1 MTPVGELD
9 SEFEDSGEGKSA
21 EYVALLGRS
30 GLVGPSEGSAFV
42 IFPSDVDDLNKG
54 VLFDPV
60 FASVATLSL
69 ASAASDFLLLLVTKC
84 EEDVE

>member
-1 MTPVGELD
+1 MTSVGETGL
-9 SEFEDSGEGKSA
+9 EFEDSREGNSD

-30 GLVGPSEGSAFV
+30 GLTGASEDSGFV
-42 IFPSDVDDLNKG
+42 ILPNEVVDLNKG
-54 VLFDPV
+54 VLFVPV

-69 ASAASDFLLLLVTKC
+69 ASAASDFLLLLVIKC